1 MGLPAG
7 PRADLARFGIVA
19 AGTLTA
25 IVAVSWFVRL
35 LVGPVA
41 LPVSAAS
48 SASAPAASIQAPA
61 EAPDWQDVRRGVLPL
76 AAPARAPSASGSA
89 SSGPASSRTR
99 IDPRIAEIGD
109 NLNRQFARNEGQE
122 TAFTDAYPR
131 RMLAAWIDDR
141 AGIPPDLRDDF
152 IDSLVD
158 ASRAI
163 GEDPMINRIGSVPD
177 RAKTIRD
184 ALYAYRDAYLRRVE
198 S

>member
-7 PRADLARFGIVA
+7 PRADLALFGSVA
-19 AGTLTA
+19 AGTLVA
-25 IVAVSWFVRL
+25 IVAVSWFLRL

-41 LPVSAAS
+41 LPVGEAGSP
-48 SASAPAASIQAPA
+48 SAPAASSQAPA
-61 EAPDWQDVRRGVLPL
+61 EAPDWQDVRQDVLPL
-76 AAPARAPSASGSA
+76 AAPARTASAPSGTAA
-89 SSGPASSRTR
+89 SRTR
-99 IDPRIAEIGD
+99 IDPRIVEIGD

-184 ALYAYRDAYLRRVE
+184 ALYAYRDAYLRRADGVE